1 MLYTFNIDGRKFD
14 FACDSVRTRNGF
26 AHVVSLFMNNDDL
39 SHAREHYL
47 NRTWECYRYQTAM
60 LEAVKKA
67 IAERQDYLK
76 DCYKYDHGVSR
87 VSSKTIEEVYNR
99 DQQLIT
105 LENLKVAVKEYR

>member
-1 MLYTFNIDGRKFD
+1 MLYTFNVDGHKFD
-14 FACDSVRTRNGF
+14 FACDSVSTRNGF

-67 IAERQDYLK
+67 ISERRDRLK
-76 DCYKYDHGVSR
+76 DYYKWEHKISR
-87 VSSKTIEEVYNR
+87 VSSEIMEDVYNH
-99 DQQLIT
+99 DELLIT
-105 LENLKVAVKEYR
+105 LENLKTAVKEYR